1 MKRWLTLGLCLVAMR
16 AFAAPSDQVVQAAYG
31 GDIQA
36 AEQVYV
42 QFKHDGTTIPG
53 WLDEMMNPPAKGGGE
68 GSQRQGGENPASAV
82 VIPSLPY
89 TDSGTTTGYVS
100 DASNFAGPDVFYSLT
115 VAATTQ
121 INASLCGGS
130 TWDTGLSIFIDAGG
144 VMGALV
150 ASNDDGCSLQS
161 VLTNVTLVAG
171 SYYVVVDGYSTNNG
185 PYTLNV
191 SVWVDPCIAY
201 TANISS
207 LTAPGTATGTTVGMP
222 NVYAGTSGDQGINIT
237 IPSAGEW
244 NFDSCVA
251 GTGYADDLYLFT
263 ASPCAGGTLIASNT
277 SATCAVFTNAAR
289 LLNVGLQPGT
299 YHLLVGNS
307 SAGAGTEGA
316 FAISV
321 YATSPS
327 RPTSGGPD
335 AFGYV
340 WRNSLD
346 PTGPAYGWVEIAPPA
361 GGPGTPI
368 TLASGSSVAGPFAL
382 GMSFP
387 FYEANYTN
395 FYVSSEGFLS
405 FNALASS
412 YLTNATIPTAALPQ
426 NIVAGFWDDLSFT
439 AGVGQAFYYWDA
451 GNSRFI
457 LEFRNFY
464 KTSSTNLV
472 TFEIILFQNG
482 NVQVQYQNL
491 PEILQN
497 SATLGIEDLAGTRGV
512 LVNYN
517 NTGGALFDG
526 VATLFTR
533 PVGDVVGPGII
544 HTPLGNTE
552 NLGPYTVNADIS
564 DLDNAVASATL
575 FYQVNGG
582 GYISLAMTAGTPPA
596 YAADIP
602 AQAASSTVAY
612 YLQAVDTAS
621 PANTTTSPTWS
632 FRVQDYTLPPSGLT
646 ASDGVL
652 DQVNVAWSAPVW
664 LALAAPGP
672 EPRFE
677 DFLPLHGGKD
687 VAWNAFQTA
696 HAAWLAAQ
704 VPAER
709 SFLTYN
715 VYRDGGLI
723 GTSATTAYTDIPP
736 DLASHDYHVT
746 ALFDAGESAASNIDA
761 GFMTARPTSGGP
773 DGFGYVWANSL
784 DPSGPTYGWVDI
796 SGTGTLIAAPSD
808 DGFTGPYALGFS
820 LPFYLNSYTD
830 VYVNS
835 NGHLTFG
842 AGGGSL
848 TNQNMPNVSTPNN
861 VMAPF
866 WDDLAPHYVGATIHY
881 LADVPNSRFIVQ
893 YHVPAYG
900 SVSPYTFY
908 DFQAI
913 LTPDGN
919 VVYNFLNVVETDVA
933 QASIGIENID
943 GTIGLTA
950 NFDNAGGRIADGLA
964 YQFTYPVGDW
974 IGPVIV
980 HTPLADT
987 EADGPYTVSADITDE
1002 DSNVASAT
1010 LYYQVNGGGYLS
1022 VAMVAGTPP
1031 AWTADIPDQTPLAVV
1046 DYYIL
1051 ALDDSPQ
1058 ANDTTSPT
1066 WSFDVVDYTWPPVG
1080 LTASD
1085 GVLGEVDLAWSAPA
1099 PPAPLASAAPVV
1111 KLPTL
1116 EQLIISGMS
1125 KEAAWSWLQQQ
1136 QALQDAGRSF
1146 ITYNVYRDGGLIGTS
1161 NTTSYVDIPPST
1173 AVYTYHVTALF
1184 DAGESN
1190 PSNTD
1195 TGFMGVRPTSGGPDA
1210 FGYVWMNSDDPSG
1223 QVTFA
1228 WTDISTDPNAVALAL
1243 GDDASSTLLSLGFTF
1258 SFYGANQTDIYVN
1271 SNGILTFGAGS
1282 TDYNFSEVPIPTAG
1296 APNNLVAPFW
1306 DDMYLPG
1313 GGTLHY
1319 LADAGNQRFTAQWT
1333 GVPHFGQ
1340 PATDTYTYQVVLQG
1354 DGQIFYRYFDM
1365 NGIRNSA
1372 TVGIEDAAGTV
1383 GLQVNHID
1391 AGGRIGDS
1399 VAVRIRVT
1407 PPCETPANMAIAMA
1421 AGDANLT
1428 WDAVAGALSYNVF
1441 GATDGYGPFVLLG
1454 NVATNAFTDVGAQ
1467 LAGRKF
1473 YQVTTVCP

>member
-1 MKRWLTLGLCLVAMR
+1 MKRWLTMGLCLIGMG

-36 AEQVYV
+36 AEQMYL
-42 QFKHDGTTIPG
+42 QFKHDGSTIPG
-53 WLDEMMNPPAKGGGE
+53 WLNEMINPPAKGGGE

-100 DASNFAGPDVFYSLT
+100 DAANFAGPDVFYSLT

-171 SYYVVVDGYSTNNG
+171 SYYIVVDGYSTNNG

-207 LTAPGTATGTTVGMP
+207 LTAPGTATGSTVGMP

-289 LLNVGLQPGT
+289 LLNVGLQAGT

-346 PTGPAYGWVEIAPPA
+346 PTGPAYSWVEIAPPA

-368 TLASGSSVAGPFAL
+368 TLSSSSSYAGPFAL

-387 FYEANYTN
+387 FYEANYSN

-405 FNALASS
+405 FNALVSS
-412 YLTNATIPTAALPQ
+412 YLTNATIPAAALPQ
-426 NIVAGFWDDLSFT
+426 NIIAGFWDDLSFT
-439 AGVGQAFYYWDA
+439 AGTGQAFYYWDA
-451 GNSRFI
+451 ANTRFI

-472 TFEIILFQNG
+472 TFEIILQQNG
-482 NVQVQYQNL
+482 NVLVQYQNL

-533 PVGDVVGPGII
+533 PVGDVVGPGIT
-544 HTPLGNTE
+544 HTPITSSE
-552 NLGPYTVNADIS
+552 NLGPFTVNADIA

-582 GYISLAMTAGTPPA
+582 GYTSVAMTAGTPPA
-596 YAADIP
+596 YSADIP

-612 YLQAVDTAS
+612 YLQAVDTAV
-621 PANTTTSPTWS
+621 PPNTTTTSTWS

-646 ASDGVL
+646 ASDGLL

-677 DFLPLHGGKD
+677 DFLPLHGSKD

-709 SFLTYN
+709 SFLNYN

-723 GTSATTAYTDIPP
+723 GTSATTTYTDIPP
-736 DLASHDYHVT
+736 DVASHDYHVT
-746 ALFDAGESAASNIDA
+746 ALFDAGESAASNVDA

-773 DGFGYVWANSL
+773 DGFGYIWANSL

-796 SGTGTLIAAPSD
+796 SGTGTPVTLTDDSYSALIPI
-808 DGFTGPYALGFS
+808 GFS
-820 LPFYLNSYTD
+820 FPIYLSSYTGL
-830 VYVNS
+830 YIGS
-835 NGHLTFG
+835 NGFLSFG
-842 AGGGSL
+842 VGSTAL
-848 TNQNMPNVSTPNN
+848 TNQNLPNTTDPDNLIAV
-861 VMAPF
+861 F
-866 WDDLAPHYVGATIHY
+866 WDDMNPGSSTYPGNVWYLYDAP
-881 LADVPNSRFIVQ
+881 NNRFIVQ
-893 YHVPAYG
+893 WHAVAFTG
-900 SVSPYTFY
+900 SVFF

-913 LTPDGN
+913 LMPNGDILTQLLDVN
-919 VVYNFLNVVETDVA
+919 EADVA
-933 QASIGIENID
+933 QATLGIENLD
-943 GTIGLTA
+943 GTVGLTA
-950 NFDNAGGRIADGLA
+950 NFDNTGGRIADGLA

-980 HTPLADT
+980 HTPLTDT
-987 EADGPYTVSADITDE
+987 EADGPYTVNADITDE

-1010 LYYQVNGGGYLS
+1010 LYYQVNGGGYLP
-1022 VAMVAGTPP
+1022 VVMVAGTPP
-1031 AWTADIPDQTPLAVV
+1031 TWTAAIPDQTPLATV
-1046 DYYIL
+1046 DYYIT
-1051 ALDDSPQ
+1051 AVDDSPQ
-1058 ANDTTSPT
+1058 ANQTTSTT
-1066 WSFDVVDYTWPPVG
+1066 WSFDVVDWTWPPSG

-1085 GVLGEVDLAWSAPA
+1085 GLLGEVDLAWTAPA
-1099 PPAPLASAAPVV
+1099 PPPPLSSVGTPPAV

-1116 EQLIISGMS
+1116 EQLIIGGMS

-1146 ITYNVYRDGGLIGTS
+1146 ITYNVYRDGGLIGSSTGL
-1161 NTTSYVDIPPST
+1161 TFVDIPPTT
-1173 AVYTYHVTALF
+1173 AVYAYHVTALF

-1190 PSNTD
+1190 ASNTD

-1223 QVTFA
+1223 QVTFS
-1228 WTDISTDPNAVALAL
+1228 WTDISADPGAVALAL
-1243 GDDASSTLLSLGFTF
+1243 GDDGISTVLALGFTF
-1258 SFYGANQTDIYVN
+1258 PFYGVDQTEVYVSAN
-1271 SNGILTFGAGS
+1271 GHLAFGAGNTGS
-1282 TDYNFSEVPIPTAG
+1282 YTNFALPTAG
-1296 APNNLVAPFW
+1296 TPNNLVAPFW

-1319 LADAGNQRFTAQWT
+1319 LSDAGNQRFIVQWT
-1333 GVPHFGQ
+1333 AVPHFAQ
-1340 PATDTYTYQVVLQG
+1340 PATDIYTYQMVLQG
-1354 DGQIFYRYFDM
+1354 DGQIFFRYFDM

-1372 TVGIEDAAGTV
+1372 TVGIENSTSTDA
-1383 GLQVNHID
+1383 LQVNFDD
-1391 AGGRIGDS
+1391 AGGRVGDS

-1407 PPCETPANMAIAMA
+1407 PPCETPSNMSIAMA
-1421 AGDANLT
+1421 AGDAILG

-1467 LAGRKF
+1467 LSGRKF
-1473 YQVTTVCP
+1473 YQITTVCP